1 MKPTAILTADIHLR
15 DDQPVCRLDNYW
27 EAQARKI
34 AWLLGLQQKHNCPI
48 LDAGDLFHKPKPSL
62 FLLQWAIHNM
72 PDMVTVEGN
81 HDQSYHNPDLFEKT
95 GLAVLEAAGVV
106 ELAPLFDPI
115 MRKASAFSI
124 LGFPWSRSPTSTEK
138 KSYRQVALM
147 HIMTYTGR
155 SPFPGCKDP
164 GAATLLDK
172 MAGFDLVVT
181 GHNHTPFVVEREGR
195 LLVNPGSLM
204 RSTADQA
211 DHQPRVYLWYAEDNH
226 VEPVFAP
233 IELGVV
239 SREHLT
245 APEEREERLSAFVSR
260 LTNDIEVG
268 LSFSQNM
275 ERWLS
280 RNRVRARTKEII
292 EEAMQ

>member
-34 AWLLGLQQKHNCPI
+34 QWLRDLQKQHNCPV
-48 LDAGDLFHKPKPSL
+48 LDAGDLFHKPKPSP
-62 FLLQWAIHNM
+62 FLLQWAIRNM

-81 HDQSYHNPDLFEKT
+81 HDQSCHNSDLFEKT
-95 GLAVLEAAGVV
+95 GLAVLEAAGVAHV
-106 ELAPLFDPI
+106 ITYDDLYESP
-115 MRKASAFSI
+115 SSFSVR
-124 LGFPWSRSPTSTEK
+124 GFPWGTELYGVPRRTK
-138 KSYRQVALM
+138 RQVALM

-164 GAATLLDK
+164 GAAALLDK
-172 MAGFDLVVT
+172 MSGFDLVVT

-211 DHQPRVYLWYAEDNH
+211 DHLPRVYLWYAEDNH
-226 VEPVFAP
+226 VEPVYVP
-233 IELGVV
+233 IEFGVV

-292 EEAMQ
+292 QEATQ

>member
-34 AWLLGLQQKHNCPI
+34 QWLRDLQKQHNCPV
-48 LDAGDLFHKPKPSL
+48 LDAGDLFHKPKPL
-62 FLLQWAIHNM
+62 PFLLQWAIRNM

-81 HDQSYHNPDLFEKT
+81 HDQSCHNSDLFEKT
-95 GLAVLEAAGVV
+95 GLAVLEAAGVAHV
-106 ELAPLFDPI
+106 ITHDDLYESP
-115 MRKASAFSI
+115 SSFSVQ
-124 LGFPWSRSPTSTEK
+124 GFPWGTELYGVPRRTK
-138 KSYRQVALM
+138 RQVALM

-164 GAATLLDK
+164 GAAALLDK
-172 MAGFDLVVT
+172 MSGFDLVVT

-195 LLVNPGSLM
+195 FLVNPGSLM

-211 DHQPRVYLWYAEDNH
+211 DHLPRVYLWYAEDNH
-226 VEPVFAP
+226 VEPVYVP
-233 IELGVV
+233 IEFGVV

-275 ERWLS
+275 ERRLS

-292 EEAMQ
+292 QEATQ

>member
-27 EAQARKI
+27 QAQVRKI
-34 AWLLGLQQKHNCPI
+34 AWLRGLQKKYDCPV
-48 LDAGDLFHKPKPSL
+48 LDAGDLFHKPKPSPY
-62 FLLQWAIHNM
+62 LLQWAIRNM
-72 PDMVTVEGN
+72 PDMITVEGN
-81 HDQSYHNPDLFEKT
+81 HDQSCHNSDLFEKT

-106 ELAPLFDPI
+106 TLAPTLDPA
-115 MRKASAFSI
+115 MGKASAFSI
-124 LGFPWSRSPTSTEK
+124 LGFPWGWTPSGTEK
-138 KSYRQVALM
+138 KVHRQVALM
-147 HIMTYTGR
+147 HIMTFMGR
-155 SPFPGCKDP
+155 TPYPGCKDP
-164 GAATLLDK
+164 GAAALLEK

-181 GHNHTPFVVEREGR
+181 GHNHVPFVVEKNGR

-211 DHQPRVYLWYAEDNH
+211 DHKPRVYLWFAEDNH

-233 IELGVV
+233 IEEGVV
-239 SREHLT
+239 SREHLV
-245 APEEREERLSAFVSR
+245 APEEREERLTAFVSR

-275 ERWLS
+275 ERWLA
-280 RNRVRARTKEII
+280 RNRVRQRTKEII
-292 EEAMQ
+292 QGAMQ